1 MATATAAETGK
12 IQPRLK
18 QRYRSEITKA
28 QREEIDQ
35 MERIAE
41 RLP

>member
-1 MATATAAETGK
+1 MCREAN
-12 IQPRLK
+12 LSD
-18 QRYRSEITKA
+18 SELVTLCGEIAQA